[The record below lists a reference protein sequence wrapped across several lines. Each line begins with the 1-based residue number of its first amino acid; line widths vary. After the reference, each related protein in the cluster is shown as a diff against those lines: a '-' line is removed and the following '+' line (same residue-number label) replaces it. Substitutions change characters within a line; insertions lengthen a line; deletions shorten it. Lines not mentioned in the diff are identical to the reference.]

1 LIVATDK
8 EGPYIDRLR
17 NAFRRR
23 PGIIVERLDLDND
36 DALDLSRYAF
46 DTVLCINVL
55 EHTADDAAALRRANQ
70 LLQPGGRIVV
80 FVPAGKDL
88 YGSLDRGVGHQRRY
102 EKDELAQKLQQAGFE
117 IEEISFQNQIARIA
131 WWLNSRFLNRQAL
144 PAAQSRI
151 FDRMVPL
158 LKTLEGNRPS
168 SGLSL
173 IAIGRK
179 AGVPSTVRSEEAL
192 AAAGAVS

>member
-1 LIVATDK
+1 S
-8 EGPYIDRLR
+8 

-23 PGIIVERLDLDND
+23 PGIIVERLDLDTD
-36 DALDLSRYAF
+36 DALGLTRYGF

-55 EHTADDAAALRRANQ
+55 EHTADDVAALRRAYQ

-80 FVPAGKDL
+80 FVPARKDL

-102 EKDELAQKLQQAGFE
+102 EKNELVEKLQQAGFGVE
-117 IEEISFQNQIARIA
+117 DISFRNQIAQIA
-131 WWLNSRFLNRQAL
+131 WWLNSRVLNRQGL

-151 FDRMVPL
+151 FDRLVPL

-179 AGVPSTVRSEEAL
+179 PGAASSVKVEEAL
-192 AAAGAVS
+192 ATAGAAS